1 MEPTIYKPSIYK
13 GAGIYKTGAEGG
25 GGGGDL
31 PDAFEFL
38 ENKAIRWNSN
48 SYNTPNFNI
57 ATCDNGGKIYI
68 KIYQPNTDGTSGN
81 IDNLFGM
88 SNGGEPDEGA
98 MLYIQGHA
106 PNKKTRVTNKD
117 GYSFS
122 TVTTDTFIRGVYE
135 YEFSQN
141 DFRINNNHY
150 TINYGYVSGLTKA
163 SIIPCNQ
170 NGYAP
175 YTKAS
180 FVECKIIDSNN
191 NVCFDALCVKRK
203 YDNSIGIYDKVTGI
217 YTTSQYFL
225 AETITT

>member
-13 GAGIYKTGAEGG
+13 GAGIYKGADG

-31 PDAFEFL
+31 PDAFELL
-38 ENKAIRWNSN
+38 ENKAIRWNNTSSN
-48 SYNTPNFNI
+48 TFSFDI
-57 ATCDNGGKIYI
+57 APADNGGKIYT

-88 SNGGEPDEGA
+88 SNGGEPNKGT

-106 PNKKTRVTNKD
+106 PNKRTRATNKD

-122 TVTTDTFIRGVYE
+122 IVLDDTFKKGIFE
-135 YEFSQN
+135 YEFNQN
-141 DFRINNNHY
+141 DLKINNNHFS
-150 TINYGYVSGLTKA
+150 INYEYVSGLVKA
-163 SIIPCNQ
+163 SILPCDQ
-170 NGYAP
+170 NGYTAR
-175 YTKAS
+175 TKAS
-180 FVECKIIDSNN
+180 FIECKIIDSSN

-217 YTTSQYFL
+217 YRTSPYFY
-225 AETITT
+225 AEQITT